1 MNHVIYTLLLYAHNI
16 KRQEYIMFYS
26 NKVNVVDA
34 LINMTNHLSCRDYSA
49 EKNTRMMDE

>member
-1 MNHVIYTLLLYAHNI
+1 MIYTLLLYAHNI

-49 EKNTRMMDE
+49 EKKNTRMMDE